1 MFRRKIVGLTLISSF
16 HFHVGFLVQ
25 FLFLN
30 TIIVDNQKYV
40 EAVNMNRED
49 YAYHHSSGLLA
60 RGTNRNREAL
70 FNDVYLEPKEEED
83 QVQKIREKIETAAS
97 LKALKEKLGTE
108 DSDEDPDDER
118 YFQRRYSSEV
128 VLLLFNIILFFETL
142 FYLDS
147 I

>member
-1 MFRRKIVGLTLISSF
+1 
-16 HFHVGFLVQ
+16 
-25 FLFLN
+25 
-30 TIIVDNQKYV
+30 
-40 EAVNMNRED
+40 MNRED